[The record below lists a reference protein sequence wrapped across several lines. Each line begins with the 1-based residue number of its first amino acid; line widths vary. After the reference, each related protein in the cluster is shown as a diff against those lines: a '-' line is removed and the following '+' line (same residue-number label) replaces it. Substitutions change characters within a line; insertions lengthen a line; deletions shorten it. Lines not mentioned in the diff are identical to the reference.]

1 MRFEADPVRV
11 TSECSGY
18 NGVASGAKGATSVH
32 ATPGMTLVG
41 RRYQLLNELGAGGM
55 GKLYRAVDRL
65 SGRTLALKRVATP
78 NGHPQGMS
86 SGVNGDSARL
96 ALAQEF
102 RLLASLHHPNVI
114 NVLDYWFDES
124 GQPFF
129 TMELQEGAQTIV
141 EAGKGQPQAVQVDLL
156 VQLFQALAYVH
167 RRGII
172 HRDLQPGNVLVKGG
186 QVKVVDFGVS
196 ITRERPVE
204 NVAGT
209 LSYIA
214 PEALRG
220 EGVTEASDLYA
231 VGIIAYELLSGHKPY
246 VAKDVHQLVT
256 QILNTQPE
264 LSGFGLT
271 HDQEAVLAQLLDKKP
286 TARFATAE
294 MAMEA
299 LCRAWGLPQP
309 QETPLIRESYLQ
321 AAKLVGRHTEL
332 AQLTSALDDMLGRSG
347 SSWLVGGESGV
358 GKSRLLEELR
368 AQALVKGALVL
379 RGQAVREGGAPFQ
392 VWRDVVRWVALISDL
407 DDFEAGVVKALIP
420 DVGSLLGREVDDAPQ
435 LEPEAALAR
444 LLTVV
449 QDVFLRMKQPAVIIL
464 EDVHWAGSNSL
475 TLLSRLNR
483 VIERLPV
490 LIVGSFRDDE
500 RPEVSSLL
508 PRMHEIHLRRLK
520 SDSIAE
526 LCEAMLGPAGHQP
539 QVIALLQK
547 ETEGN
552 PLFLVEVIRA
562 LAQEAGQLSLVGKK
576 DLPVQVFTG
585 GMQRII
591 ANRLSKIP
599 ARSRALLYFAAAIG
613 RQLDLELLRVIAPD
627 VPLDTWLTVCANAA
641 VLELQD
647 GEWRFAHDKIRDAL
661 SSEIPIDK
669 RPALH
674 TRIAEAIESIRPDSP
689 DQAAAL
695 AHHWHLAGNLIKEGT
710 YCGLAGA
717 QALKNGAYKE
727 AIAFLTRALEI
738 VGPGGTPEQP
748 RSHLELL
755 LGEAHNGQGQL
766 KEARLH
772 FGRALE
778 ILGWP
783 VPSSQAGLILGLLG
797 QVLVQ
802 AIHRIWPPRTG
813 RSASARREER
823 LEATRA
829 YEHLLAIAHF
839 ANETLL
845 SLYAGLRSLNLA
857 EDAGPIS
864 PELARSYAS
873 MCYAAGL
880 VPLRSIAEDYRRR
893 ALRTA
898 AELKELPAMGWA
910 LFVSG
915 YYYTGLGWWDRSGK
929 EITQALEIYQR
940 LGDLRRQGEATSVR
954 SYTAYFKGEF
964 EEGSNSYVGLYEAAR
979 KRDDAQ
985 QQAWGLDGQAMH
997 LLRMGRTDQALALLK
1012 VAEPLFAT
1020 INDRV
1025 EELQHH
1031 GLHALAHLRRGELE
1045 PARDHADQAEKMI
1058 SQSRPSAPYAIDGY
1072 STVVEVY
1079 LSLWESASKTE
1090 EHKEAMRMARKALGH
1105 LEDFAR
1111 VFPVGRPRYWLW
1123 KGLAEWLAGNRS
1135 RAQRSWQQCVN
1146 LASRLKMPYEEA
1158 LGHYEIGRHLTASDQ
1173 VRDEHLDRACA
1184 LFSQLSA
1191 AYDWAHAKLALEG
1204 PA

>member
-1 MRFEADPVRV
+1 
-11 TSECSGY
+11 
-18 NGVASGAKGATSVH
+18 VH
-32 ATPGMTLVG
+32 ATPETTLVG

-65 SGRTLALKRVATP
+65 TGRTLALKRVAAP
-78 NGHPQGMS
+78 NGHPQGVS
-86 SGVNGDSARL
+86 SGGNGDSARL

-141 EAGKGQPQAVQVDLL
+141 EAAKGQPQAVQVDLL
-156 VQLFQALAYVH
+156 VQLLQALAYVH

-172 HRDLQPGNVLVKGG
+172 HRDLKPGNVLVKGG

-196 ITRERPVE
+196 TTRERPVD

-209 LSYIA
+209 LAYIA

-220 EGVTEASDLYA
+220 QGVTEASDLYA

-246 VAKDVHQLVT
+246 VARDVHQLVT
-256 QILNTQPE
+256 QILNTKPE

-271 HDQEAVLAQLLDKKP
+271 PDQQAVLAQLLDKNP
-286 TARFATAE
+286 AARFTGAEVAT
-294 MAMEA
+294 EA
-299 LCRAWGLPQP
+299 LCKAWGLPQP

-321 AAKLVGRHTEL
+321 AAKLVGRDAEL
-332 AQLTSALDDMLGRSG
+332 AQLTTSLDDMFGQRG

-379 RGQAVREGGAPFQ
+379 RGQAIREGGAPFQ
-392 VWRDVVRWVALISDL
+392 VWRDVVRWVALVSDL
-407 DDFEAGVVKALIP
+407 DDFEAGVLRNLIP
-420 DVGSLLGREVDDAPQ
+420 DVGSLLGREVEDAPQ

-449 QDVFLRMKQPAVIIL
+449 QDIFLRMKHPAVIIL
-464 EDVHWAGSNSL
+464 EDIHWAGSNSL
-475 TLLSRLNR
+475 TLLNRLNR
-483 VIERLPV
+483 VVERLPV
-490 LIVGSFRDDE
+490 LVVGSYRDDE

-508 PRMHEIHLRRLK
+508 PRMNEIHLRRLRG
-520 SDSIAE
+520 DSIAE
-526 LCEAMLGPAGHQP
+526 LSEAMLGPAGHQP

-562 LAQEAGQLSLVGKK
+562 LAQEAGQLSQVGKK
-576 DLPVQVFTG
+576 DLPLQVFTG

-599 ARSRALLYFAAAIG
+599 SRSRALLYFAAAVG
-613 RQLDLELLRVIAPD
+613 RKLDLELLRVIAPD
-627 VPLDTWLTVCANAA
+627 VPLDTWLTLCANAA
-641 VLELQD
+641 VLEFQD

-661 SSEIPIDK
+661 SGEVPADK

-695 AHHWHLAGNLIKEGT
+695 AHHWRLAGKPEKEGT
-710 YCGLAGA
+710 YSGLAGA
-717 QALKNGAYKE
+717 QALTNGAYKE
-727 AIAFLTRALEI
+727 AIVLLTRALEI
-738 VGPGGTPEQP
+738 VGPEGAPNQP

-766 KEARLH
+766 KDARLH

-778 ILGWP
+778 LLGWP
-783 VPSSQAGLILGLLG
+783 VPESPTGLSFGLLG
-797 QVLVQ
+797 QIAAQ
-802 AIHRIWPPRTG
+802 IFHRIWPSPTG
-813 RSASARREER
+813 RPTSAHREER

-829 YEHLLAIAHF
+829 YEHILAIAHF

-845 SLYAGLRSLNLA
+845 SLFAGLRSLNLA
-857 EDAGPIS
+857 EDAGSIS
-864 PELARSYAS
+864 PELARAYAS
-873 MCYAAGL
+873 MCYASGL
-880 VPLRSIAEDYRRR
+880 VPLRSVAEDYRRR

-898 AELKELPAMGWA
+898 SQLKELPAMGWA

-915 YYYTGLGWWDRSGK
+915 YYYTGIGWWDRSGK
-929 EITQALEIYQR
+929 EITQALEIYKR

-964 EEGSNSYVGLYEAAR
+964 ESGSNSYVGLYEAAR

-997 LLRMGRTDQALALLK
+997 LLRMGRTDEALALLK
-1012 VAEPLFAT
+1012 VAEPLFES

-1031 GLHALAHLRRGELE
+1031 GLRALAHLRRGELDQ
-1045 PARDHADQAEKMI
+1045 ARDHADRAEKMI

-1079 LSLWESASKTE
+1079 LSLWESASRPE
-1090 EHKEAMRMARKALGH
+1090 EHSEATRMARKALGH
-1105 LEDFAR
+1105 LQGFAR

-1123 KGLAEWLAGNRS
+1123 KGLAEWLAGNRG
-1135 RAQRSWQQCVN
+1135 RAERSWQQCVN

-1158 LGHYEIGRHLTASDQ
+1158 LGHYEIGRHLTPADKMRS
-1173 VRDEHLDRACA
+1173 EHLDRACS
-1184 LFSQLSA
+1184 LFSGLSA
-1191 AYDWAHAKLALEG
+1191 SYDWAHAKLALEG
-1204 PA
+1204 TA

>member
-1 MRFEADPVRV
+1 VQ
-11 TSECSGY
+11 
-18 NGVASGAKGATSVH
+18 
-32 ATPGMTLVG
+32 ATPGTTLVG

-65 SGRTLALKRVATP
+65 TGRTLALKRVATP
-78 NGHPQGMS
+78 DGHPKGIA
-86 SGVNGDSARL
+86 SGVDGDSARL

-141 EAGKGQPQAVQVDLL
+141 EAAKGQPQAVQLDLL
-156 VQLFQALAYVH
+156 VQLLQALAYVH

-172 HRDLQPGNVLVKGG
+172 HRDLKPGNVLVKGG

-196 ITRERPVE
+196 TTRERPVD

-209 LSYIA
+209 LAYIA

-231 VGIIAYELLSGHKPY
+231 VGIIAYELLSGQKPY

-256 QILNTQPE
+256 QILNGKPE
-264 LSGFGLT
+264 LAGFGLT
-271 HDQEAVLAQLLDKKP
+271 PGQQAVLAQLLDKHP
-286 TARFATAE
+286 TARFASAE
-294 MAMEA
+294 MATEA
-299 LCRAWGLPQP
+299 LCKAWGLPQP

-321 AAKLVGRHTEL
+321 AAKLVGRDSEL
-332 AQLTSALDDMLGRSG
+332 TQLTSALDGMLDRRGT
-347 SSWLVGGESGV
+347 SWLVGGESGV

-379 RGQAVREGGAPFQ
+379 RGQAIREGGAPFQ

-407 DDFEAGVVKALIP
+407 NDFEASVLKGLIP
-420 DVGSLLGREVDDAPQ
+420 DIDSLLGRQVEEAPQ

-444 LLTVV
+444 LLTVI
-449 QDVFLRMKQPAVIIL
+449 QDVFLRMEHPAVVIL
-464 EDVHWAGSNSL
+464 EDMHWAGSNSL

-490 LIVGSFRDDE
+490 LIVGSYREDE
-500 RPEVSSLL
+500 RPQVSSLL

-526 LCEAMLGPAGHQP
+526 LCEAMLGPAGRQTR
-539 QVIALLQK
+539 VIALLQK

-576 DLPVQVFTG
+576 DLPLHVFTG
-585 GMQRII
+585 GMQKII

-599 ARSRALLYFAAAIG
+599 AKSRALLYFAAAVG

-627 VPLDTWLTVCANAA
+627 VPLDTWLTLCANAA

-647 GEWRFAHDKIRDAL
+647 GEWRFSHDKIRDAL
-661 SSEIPIDK
+661 SNEVPEDK
-669 RPALH
+669 RPVLH
-674 TRIAEAIESIRPDSP
+674 SRIAEAIESIRPDSQ

-695 AHHWHLAGNLIKEGT
+695 TYHWHMAGNSEKEGR
-710 YCGLAGA
+710 YSGLAGA
-717 QALKNGAYKE
+717 QSLKNGAYKE

-738 VGPGGTPEQP
+738 IGPTGETGQS

-772 FGRALE
+772 FDRALE
-778 ILGWP
+778 LLGWP
-783 VPSSQAGLILGLLG
+783 IPGSQSGLIIGLLG
-797 QVLVQ
+797 QVLLQVF
-802 AIHRIWPPRTG
+802 HRIMRPGSG
-813 RSASARREER
+813 RAASSRREDR

-829 YEHLLAIAHF
+829 YEHVLAIAHF
-839 ANETLL
+839 ANDTLV

-857 EDAGPIS
+857 EEAGPIS
-864 PELARSYAS
+864 PELARAYAS

-880 VPLRSIAEDYRRR
+880 VPLRSVAEDYRRR

-898 AELKELPAMGWA
+898 SELKELPAMGWA

-929 EITQALEIYQR
+929 EISQALDIYRR
-940 LGDLRRQGEATSVR
+940 LGDLRRQGEATAVR

-964 EEGSNSYVGLYEAAR
+964 EDGSKSYVGLYDAAR
-979 KRDDAQ
+979 RRDDAQ

-1012 VAEPLFAT
+1012 VAEPLFET
-1020 INDRV
+1020 INDRA
-1025 EELQHH
+1025 EEMQHH

-1045 PARDHADQAEKMI
+1045 QALQHADLAEKI
-1058 SQSRPSAPYAIDGY
+1058 IAQSRPSAPYAIDGY

-1079 LSLWESASKTE
+1079 LSQWESASKPE
-1090 EHKEAMRMARKALGH
+1090 DQKQAVRMARKTLRH
-1105 LEDFAR
+1105 LEGFAR

-1123 KGLAEWLAGNRS
+1123 KGLAEWLAGNRG
-1135 RAQRSWQQCVN
+1135 RAQRSWLQCVN

-1158 LGHYEIGRHLTASDQ
+1158 LGHYEIGRHLTASDH
-1173 VRDEHLDRACA
+1173 VRDEHLDRACT

-1204 PA
+1204 TA